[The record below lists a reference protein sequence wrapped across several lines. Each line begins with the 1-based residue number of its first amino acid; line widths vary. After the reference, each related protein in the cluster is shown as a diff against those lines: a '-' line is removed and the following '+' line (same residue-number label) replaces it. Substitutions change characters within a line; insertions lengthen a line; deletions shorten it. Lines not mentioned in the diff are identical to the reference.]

1 MPKTLRTPKT
11 TAELRS
17 DALDAWRAG
26 VRAASPVAAVE
37 RALRTRPELRAS
49 SVGTL
54 VVATGKAAVAM
65 LRGVGPG
72 ARGWAIV
79 PEDSD
84 TAGVPI
90 GVNVLR
96 GGHPL
101 PTREGIEASREVL
114 AAVSRLD
121 ERARLLY
128 LVSGGSSALF
138 EVPLDA
144 IDEDDLI
151 DAYSLLLASGMPID
165 EMNSVRRALSRVK
178 AGGLA
183 RAAYPAS
190 VVTLAVSDVPGDSAL
205 DIGSGPTVAST
216 EPPGRALEIVERYD
230 LAGALPASVLAVL
243 RGAAGRSQP
252 ESRALGT
259 PVERAARIESF
270 EILVRAA
277 QAEEAAEDRL
287 AERDYEIVSAPMA
300 TLAGD
305 ATKAA
310 WQLVETFEKLAASG
324 DRSALVLGGETTV
337 RLPQNP
343 GRGGRNQHVAALL
356 AAALAGRKGF
366 ACMVGGTDGRDGNSE
381 AAGALVDGATAARV
395 AAAGQELRDA
405 IARFDSGSALAAA
418 GDAVVTGPSG
428 TNVADLLVATF
439 DGSPEAPVARKK

>member
-1 MPKTLRTPKT
+1 MPTTPTT
-11 TAELRS
+11 TAELRR
-17 DALDAWRAG
+17 DALEAWRAG
-26 VRAASPVAAVE
+26 VKAASPVAAVE
-37 RALRTRPELRAS
+37 RALRTRPELRAAS
-49 SVGTL
+49 DRTL

-72 ARGWAIV
+72 VRGWAIV

-84 TAGVPI
+84 TTGTPI

-101 PTREGIEASREVL
+101 PTQEGFEASREVL
-114 AAVSRLD
+114 AAVARLD

-144 IDEDDLI
+144 IDADDLI
-151 DAYSLLLASGMPID
+151 DTYSLLLASGMPID
-165 EMNSVRRALSRVK
+165 EMNCVRRALSRVK

-190 VVTLAVSDVPGDSAL
+190 VVTLAVSDVPGDAAL

-216 EPPGRALEIVERYD
+216 EPPERALELVERYD
-230 LAGALPASVLAVL
+230 LAGALPESVLVVL
-243 RGAAGRSQP
+243 RDVARRPP
-252 ESRALGT
+252 EALKDN
-259 PVERAARIESF
+259 PARIESF
-270 EILVRAA
+270 EVLVRAA
-277 QAEEAAEDRL
+277 QAEEAAEDHL
-287 AERDYEIVSAPMA
+287 AERDYEIVTASVAS
-300 TLAGD
+300 LAGD

-324 DRSALVLGGETTV
+324 NRCALVLGGETTV
-337 RLPQNP
+337 RLPERP
-343 GRGGRNQHVAALL
+343 GRGGRNQHFAAVL
-356 AAALAGRKGF
+356 AAALAGREGF
-366 ACMVGGTDGRDGNSE
+366 ACMVGGTDGRDGDSD
-381 AAGALVDGATAARV
+381 AAGALVDGTTGARV
-395 AAAGQELRDA
+395 AAAGQDLREA
-405 IARFDSGSALAAA
+405 IACFDTGTALAAA

-439 DGSPEAPVARKK
+439 EARAKPPVARGK